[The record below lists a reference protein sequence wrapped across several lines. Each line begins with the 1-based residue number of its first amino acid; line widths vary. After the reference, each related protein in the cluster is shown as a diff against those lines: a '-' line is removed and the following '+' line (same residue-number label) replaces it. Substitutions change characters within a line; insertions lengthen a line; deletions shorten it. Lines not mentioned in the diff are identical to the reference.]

1 MWIWML
7 KIWIW
12 DLGES
17 SHRHIVFSPR
27 VVLDLRLVG
36 VSLEGHNLMGSTQ
49 SFCCCCCCSYTVAG
63 SSCCCCC
70 FCLSTH
76 SRWTRVLRKSIHV
89 ICRSSDPSAFSSG
102 EWHRSLRRASSCALI
117 SSATGKPN
125 QHQSQL
131 STIEHNTH
139 NVDSTNFTNIIVKIP
154 RISKR
159 KLNLQQNNKR
169 LSYCYSTYIIYN
181 LSEFK

>member
-1 MWIWML
+1 MNCSARAQHESASESCKCICSCSCISMCICICMWIWML

-17 SHRHIVFSPR
+17 SHRHVVFSPR

-49 SFCCCCCCSYTVAG
+49 SCCCCCSYTVAG
-63 SSCCCCC
+63 SSCCRCCCC

-102 EWHRSLRRASSCALI
+102 EWHRSPRRASRCALI
-117 SSATGKPN
+117 SSVTGKPN
-125 QHQSQL
+125 QQQ
-131 STIEHNTH
+131 T
-139 NVDSTNFTNIIVKIP
+139 
-154 RISKR
+154 
-159 KLNLQQNNKR
+159 KLYR
-169 LSYCYSTYIIYN
+169 TYA
-181 LSEFK
+181 